1 MGWMKGGNR
10 ASSGS
15 GMWAIM
21 HGRGRV
27 AVGVQVGRVDDDR
40 AEGVV
45 DGAVCGDA
53 RV

>member
-1 MGWMKGGNR
+1 MDCHGSVGG
-10 ASSGS
+10 
-15 GMWAIM
+15 
-21 HGRGRV
+21 V
-27 AVGVQVGRVDDDR
+27 EVGRVDDDR